1 MAARTFKI
9 PAQVRDLIR
18 KLPPDLKRKVREALD
33 DILDDPG
40 CGKPLKRELEGY
52 WSLKVG
58 RHRIIYRPD
67 GEGVEIVALG
77 PRRTIYE
84 YAARILVRSRKKP

>member
-1 MAARTFKI
+1 MAARTFKV
-9 PAQVRDLIR
+9 PAEVRDLIR
-18 KLPPDLKRKVREALD
+18 NLHPDLKRKVREALD

-52 WSLKVG
+52 WSLKLG
-58 RHRIIYRPD
+58 RHRIVYRPD
-67 GEGVEIVALG
+67 REGIEIVALG

-84 YAARILVRSRKKP
+84 HAARLILRRRKKS

>member
-1 MAARTFKI
+1 MARTFKV

-18 KLPPDLKRKVREALD
+18 KLPPDLKRKVRGALD

-52 WSLKVG
+52 WSLNVG
-58 RHRIIYRPD
+58 RNRIIYRPD
-67 GEGVEIVALG
+67 GEGIEIVALG

-84 YAARILVRSRKKP
+84 DAARILVRSRKKR